1 MSLDCKVGVLQQAD
15 GSSTCEYGTNIHDK
29 YCVMLWYASGNS
41 SVLVGV
47 YGPCG
52 VRVNK
57 ELHDRA
63 ALDVT
68 VQYAIVHQGNHTAFI
83 KRIVTCV
90 CKKAIKLENHPH
102 TAISIAVL
110 IRKDDKNLLSCTLTA
125 CCVAL
130 MDAGIS
136 MSNIFGAVNI
146 DPNSLT
152 HQVYYRCSYFISLY
166 YFRIMKV
173 KYC

>member
-1 MSLDCKVGVLQQAD
+1 MNTYLTLVYAT
-15 GSSTCEYGTNIHDK
+15 GS
-29 YCVMLWYASGNS
+29 S

-52 VRVNK
+52 VRANR

-68 VQYAIVHQGNHTAFI
+68 VQYAIGRQENHTALI

-90 CKKAIKLENHPH
+90 CEKAIKLHTHPH
-102 TAISIAVL
+102 TAISIAVF
-110 IRKDDKNLLSCTLTA
+110 IKKEDKNLLSCTLTA
-125 CCVAL
+125 CNIAL

-136 MSNIFGAVNI
+136 MTSTFAAVAINPC
-146 DPNSLT
+146 DMTS
-152 HQVYYRCSYFISLY
+152 
-166 YFRIMKV
+166 KV
-173 KYC
+173 C